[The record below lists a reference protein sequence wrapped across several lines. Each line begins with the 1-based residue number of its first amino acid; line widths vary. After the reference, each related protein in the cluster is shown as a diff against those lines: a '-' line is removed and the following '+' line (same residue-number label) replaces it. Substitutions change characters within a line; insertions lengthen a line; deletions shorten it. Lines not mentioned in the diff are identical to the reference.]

1 MAVCSDEWHMAHI
14 TLDKQTPE
22 SVFYLIL
29 AYAGSRVNGLS
40 AVDAVTSVLSFKGVD
55 GKGGRFIKYIF
66 HLIFTGPYQIELH
79 LPA

>member
-1 MAVCSDEWHMAHI
+1 MAVCSDERRMAHI
-14 TLDKQTPE
+14 ALDEQTPE

-29 AYAGSRVNGLS
+29 AYAGSRVNELP

-55 GKGGRFIKYIF
+55 GEGGRFIKYIF
-66 HLIFTGPYQIELH
+66 HLIFTGPYQIEPH